1 MASEGATIAIVRSAD
16 DNESGPSKG
25 PAPPATGSDGQSPSS
40 PTRSTSLEAALGRRD
55 YDAALAL
62 CARQHGAAIGRL
74 CMALVGSQADAED
87 LTQETL
93 LAARDAF
100 DSWRGDGSIRAWLFG
115 IARRK
120 CARHLESRTA
130 GRAKLELLRDDAI
143 APDPA
148 DAASERQLA
157 ARARQ
162 ALADIRPSEREALI
176 LRYAGGLSFREVA
189 AACGIDEAAAR
200 KRVSRAHARL
210 REHLEREGDRD
221 GRGESESA
229 NETDRRSD
237 R

>member
-1 MASEGATIAIVRSAD
+1 MPSEGATIVIVEPGDETSA
-16 DNESGPSKG
+16 SI
-25 PAPPATGSDGQSPSS
+25 
-40 PTRSTSLEAALGRRD
+40 EAALQRQEHG
-55 YDAALAL
+55 AALTL

-93 LAARDAF
+93 LAAHDAF
-100 DSWRGDGSIRAWLFG
+100 DSWRGEGSIRSWLFG

-120 CARHLESRTA
+120 CARHLENRTA
-130 GRAKLELLRDDAI
+130 GRAKLELLRDEPP

-148 DAASERQLA
+148 DTASERQLA
-157 ARARQ
+157 ERARK
-162 ALADIRPSEREALI
+162 ALAEIRPSEREALI
-176 LRYAGGLSFREVA
+176 LRYAAGLSFREVA

-210 REHLEREGDRD
+210 RAELD
-221 GRGESESA
+221 SESHV
-229 NETDRRSD
+229 RSN

>member
-1 MASEGATIAIVRSAD
+1 MAPEGATIVIVDPGDDASA
-16 DNESGPSKG
+16 SV
-25 PAPPATGSDGQSPSS
+25 
-40 PTRSTSLEAALGRRD
+40 EAALQRQEHG
-55 YDAALAL
+55 AALTL

-93 LAARDAF
+93 LAAHDAF
-100 DSWRGDGSIRAWLFG
+100 ASWRGEGTIRAWLFG

-130 GRAKLELLRDDAI
+130 GRARLELLREDAP
-143 APDPA
+143 APALDPA
-148 DAASERQLA
+148 DTASTRELA
-157 ARARQ
+157 ARARK
-162 ALADIRPSEREALI
+162 ALAEIRPSEREALI

-210 REHLEREGDRD
+210 RAALD
-221 GRGESESA
+221 A
-229 NETDRRSD
+229 ETDVRSD

>member
-1 MASEGATIAIVRSAD
+1 MSSAGEEPMMAPEGATIAIVDPGDDASA
-16 DNESGPSKG
+16 SV
-25 PAPPATGSDGQSPSS
+25 
-40 PTRSTSLEAALGRRD
+40 EAALRRQEHG
-55 YDAALAL
+55 AALTL

-74 CMALVGSQADAED
+74 CMALVGAQADAED

-93 LAARDAF
+93 LAAHDAF
-100 DSWRGDGSIRAWLFG
+100 ASWRGEGSIRAWLFG

-130 GRAKLELLRDDAI
+130 GHARLELLREEAP

-148 DAASERQLA
+148 DTASTRELA
-157 ARARQ
+157 ARARK
-162 ALADIRPSEREALI
+162 ALAEIRPSEREALI

-210 REHLEREGDRD
+210 RVELD
-221 GRGESESA
+221 S
-229 NETDRRSD
+229 ETDVRSD

>member
-1 MASEGATIAIVRSAD
+1 MPSEGATIVIVEPGDETSA
-16 DNESGPSKG
+16 SI
-25 PAPPATGSDGQSPSS
+25 
-40 PTRSTSLEAALGRRD
+40 EAALQRQEHG
-55 YDAALAL
+55 AALTL

-93 LAARDAF
+93 LAAHDAF
-100 DSWRGDGSIRAWLFG
+100 DSWRGEGSIRSWLFG

-120 CARHLESRTA
+120 CARHLENRTA
-130 GRAKLELLRDDAI
+130 GRAKLELLRDEPP

-148 DAASERQLA
+148 DTASERQLA
-157 ARARQ
+157 ARARK
-162 ALADIRPSEREALI
+162 ALAEIRPSEREALI
-176 LRYAGGLSFREVA
+176 LRYAAGLSFREVA

-210 REHLEREGDRD
+210 RAELD
-221 GRGESESA
+221 S
-229 NETDRRSD
+229 ETDVRSD

>member
-1 MASEGATIAIVRSAD
+1 MASEGATIVIVDGD
-16 DNESGPSKG
+16 DTAASV
-25 PAPPATGSDGQSPSS
+25 
-40 PTRSTSLEAALGRRD
+40 EAALKRREP
-55 YDAALAL
+55 DAALAL
-62 CARQHGAAIGRL
+62 CVRQHGAAIGRL

-100 DSWRGDGSIRAWLFG
+100 DSWRGEGSIRAWLFG

-120 CARHLESRTA
+120 CARHLETRTV
-130 GRAKLELLRDDAI
+130 GRAKLELLRDDAP

-157 ARARQ
+157 ARARK
-162 ALADIRPSEREALI
+162 ALAEIRPSEREALI

-210 REHLEREGDRD
+210 RAELEP
-221 GRGESESA
+221 
-229 NETDRRSD
+229 ETATASD
-237 R
+237 VKSTK

>member
-1 MASEGATIAIVRSAD
+1 MASEGATIVIAEPGEDSV
-16 DNESGPSKG
+16 E
-25 PAPPATGSDGQSPSS
+25 
-40 PTRSTSLEAALGRRD
+40 EALQRREHA
-55 YDAALAL
+55 AALAL

-93 LAARDAF
+93 LAAHDAF
-100 DSWRGDGSIRAWLFG
+100 DSWRGDGTIRSWLFG

-120 CARHLESRTA
+120 CARHLETRTA
-130 GRAKLELLRDDAI
+130 GRAKLELLRDDGT

-148 DAASERQLA
+148 DAAADRQLA
-157 ARARQ
+157 ARARK
-162 ALADIRPSEREALI
+162 ALDEIRPSEREALI

-210 REHLEREGDRD
+210 REELDAE
-221 GRGESESA
+221 A
-229 NETDRRSD
+229 NVEVGSD

>member
-1 MASEGATIAIVRSAD
+1 MMAPEGATIAIVEPADETSA
-16 DNESGPSKG
+16 SI
-25 PAPPATGSDGQSPSS
+25 
-40 PTRSTSLEAALGRRD
+40 EAALRRREHG
-55 YDAALAL
+55 AALTL

-93 LAARDAF
+93 LAAHDAF
-100 DSWRGDGSIRAWLFG
+100 DSWRGEGSIRAWLFA

-120 CARHLESRTA
+120 CARHLETRTA
-130 GRAKLELLRDDAI
+130 GRAKLELLRDEVAGPG
-143 APDPA
+143 AA
-148 DAASERQLA
+148 DAAEAASDRQLA
-157 ARARQ
+157 ARARK
-162 ALADIRPSEREALI
+162 ALAEIRPSEREALI

-210 REHLEREGDRD
+210 RAELDPEAETTT
-221 GRGESESA
+221 
-229 NETDRRSD
+229 ETDVRSD

>member
-1 MASEGATIAIVRSAD
+1 MASEGASIVIVEGRDEGSA
-16 DNESGPSKG
+16 SV
-25 PAPPATGSDGQSPSS
+25 
-40 PTRSTSLEAALGRRD
+40 EAALQRHEHG
-55 YDAALAL
+55 AALML
-62 CARQHGAAIGRL
+62 CARQHGAALGRL

-93 LAARDAF
+93 LAAHDAF
-100 DSWRGDGSIRAWLFG
+100 DGWRGEGSIRAWLFG

-120 CARHLESRTA
+120 CARHLESRSA
-130 GRAKLELLRDDAI
+130 GRARLELLRDEAV
-143 APDPA
+143 APDAA

-157 ARARQ
+157 ARARK
-162 ALADIRPSEREALI
+162 ALAEIRPSEREALI

-210 REHLEREGDRD
+210 RQELDAEIEG
-221 GRGESESA
+221 
-229 NETDRRSD
+229 RSK

>member
-1 MASEGATIAIVRSAD
+1 MASEGATIAIVEGCDDSSA
-16 DNESGPSKG
+16 SV
-25 PAPPATGSDGQSPSS
+25 
-40 PTRSTSLEAALGRRD
+40 EAALRRQEP
-55 YDAALAL
+55 DAALTL
-62 CARQHGAAIGRL
+62 CVRQHGAAIGRL

-93 LAARDAF
+93 LAARDGF
-100 DSWRGDGSIRAWLFG
+100 ESWRGEGSIRAWLFG

-120 CARHLESRTA
+120 CARHLESRAA
-130 GRAKLELLRDDAI
+130 GRAKLELLRDEAP

-148 DAASERQLA
+148 DAAADRQLA
-157 ARARQ
+157 AHARK
-162 ALADIRPSEREALI
+162 ALAVIRPSEREALI

-210 REHLEREGDRD
+210 REELD
-221 GRGESESA
+221 A
-229 NETDRRSD
+229 ETEVRSN

>member
-1 MASEGATIAIVRSAD
+1 MPSEGASIVIVEGQDDSA
-16 DNESGPSKG
+16 
-25 PAPPATGSDGQSPSS
+25 GSI
-40 PTRSTSLEAALGRRD
+40 EAALHRHEHG
-55 YDAALAL
+55 AALML

-93 LAARDAF
+93 LAAHDAF
-100 DSWRGDGSIRAWLFG
+100 ASWRGDGSIRAWLFG

-130 GRAKLELLRDDAI
+130 GRAKLELLRDDAP

-148 DAASERQLA
+148 DAAADRQMA
-157 ARARQ
+157 ARARK
-162 ALADIRPSEREALI
+162 ALAEIRPTEREALI

-210 REHLEREGDRD
+210 REDLD
-221 GRGESESA
+221 A
-229 NETDRRSD
+229 ETDVRSD

>member
-1 MASEGATIAIVRSAD
+1 MPSEGATIVIVEPGDETSA
-16 DNESGPSKG
+16 SI
-25 PAPPATGSDGQSPSS
+25 
-40 PTRSTSLEAALGRRD
+40 EAALQRQEHG
-55 YDAALAL
+55 AALTL

-93 LAARDAF
+93 LAAHDAF
-100 DSWRGDGSIRAWLFG
+100 DSWRGEGSIRSWLFG

-120 CARHLESRTA
+120 CARHLENRTA
-130 GRAKLELLRDDAI
+130 GRAKLELLRDEPP

-148 DAASERQLA
+148 DTASERQLA
-157 ARARQ
+157 ARARK
-162 ALADIRPSEREALI
+162 ALAEIRPSEREALI
-176 LRYAGGLSFREVA
+176 LRYAAGLSFREVA

-210 REHLEREGDRD
+210 RAELD
-221 GRGESESA
+221 SES
-229 NETDRRSD
+229 DVRSD

>member
-1 MASEGATIAIVRSAD
+1 MMASEGATIAIVEPGDETSA
-16 DNESGPSKG
+16 SI
-25 PAPPATGSDGQSPSS
+25 
-40 PTRSTSLEAALGRRD
+40 EAALRRRD
-55 YDAALAL
+55 HDAALAL

-93 LAARDAF
+93 LAAHDAF
-100 DSWRGDGSIRAWLFG
+100 DSWRGEGSIRAWLFA

-120 CARHLESRTA
+120 CARHLETRTT
-130 GRAKLELLRDDAI
+130 GRARLELLRDEPAG
-143 APDPA
+143 PNPA
-148 DAASERQLA
+148 DAAQVMSAVFDRQLA
-157 ARARQ
+157 ARARK
-162 ALADIRPSEREALI
+162 ALAEIRPSEREALI

-210 REHLEREGDRD
+210 RAELDPE
-221 GRGESESA
+221 A
-229 NETDRRSD
+229 ETTTETNGRSD

>member
-1 MASEGATIAIVRSAD
+1 MAEGAIVIAEPD
-16 DNESGPSKG
+16 EGPV
-25 PAPPATGSDGQSPSS
+25 
-40 PTRSTSLEAALGRRD
+40 EAAVRRREHA
-55 YDAALAL
+55 AALAL
-62 CARQHGAAIGRL
+62 CAREHGAAIGRL

-93 LAARDAF
+93 LAAHDAF
-100 DSWRGDGSIRAWLFG
+100 DSWRGEGSIRSWLFG

-120 CARHLESRTA
+120 CARHLEGRTA
-130 GRAKLELLRDDAI
+130 GRARLELLREEAP

-148 DAASERQLA
+148 DTASERQLA
-157 ARARQ
+157 ERARA
-162 ALADIRPSEREALI
+162 ALSQVKPSEREALI

-210 REHLEREGDRD
+210 REQLDTD
-221 GRGESESA
+221 A
-229 NETDRRSD
+229 ETDVRSN

>member
-1 MASEGATIAIVRSAD
+1 MASEGASIVIVEGRD
-16 DNESGPSKG
+16 E
-25 PAPPATGSDGQSPSS
+25 GSVSV
-40 PTRSTSLEAALGRRD
+40 EAALERHEHG
-55 YDAALAL
+55 AALML

-93 LAARDAF
+93 LAAHDAF
-100 DSWRGDGSIRAWLFG
+100 GSWRGEGSIRAWLFG

-130 GRAKLELLRDDAI
+130 GRAKLELLRDDAV
-143 APDPA
+143 APDAA

-157 ARARQ
+157 ARARK
-162 ALADIRPSEREALI
+162 ALAEIRPSEREALI

-210 REHLEREGDRD
+210 REQLDTD
-221 GRGESESA
+221 A
-229 NETDRRSD
+229 ETDVRSN

>member
-1 MASEGATIAIVRSAD
+1 MASEGATIAIV
-16 DNESGPSKG
+16 EPGQE
-25 PAPPATGSDGQSPSS
+25 GSLSV
-40 PTRSTSLEAALGRRD
+40 EAALRRHEHD
-55 YDAALAL
+55 TALTL
-62 CARQHGAAIGRL
+62 CAREHGAAIGRL

-87 LTQETL
+87 LMQETL

-100 DSWRGDGSIRAWLFG
+100 GSWRGDGTIRAWLFA

-130 GRAKLELLRDDAI
+130 GHAKLELLRDDAP
-143 APDPA
+143 APDLA
-148 DAASERQLA
+148 DAAAERQLA
-157 ARARQ
+157 ARARK
-162 ALADIRPSEREALI
+162 ALAEIRPSEREALI

-210 REHLEREGDRD
+210 RAELDAKGNEAT
-221 GRGESESA
+221 ESEG
-229 NETDRRSD
+229 RSN